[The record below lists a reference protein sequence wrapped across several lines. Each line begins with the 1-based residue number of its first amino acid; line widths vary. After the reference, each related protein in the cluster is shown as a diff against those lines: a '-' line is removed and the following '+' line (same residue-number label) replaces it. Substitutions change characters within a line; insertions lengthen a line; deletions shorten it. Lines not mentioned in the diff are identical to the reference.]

1 MSFNYLSNLY
11 SYKQSLYI
19 HICKTYQN
27 FYQGLSPENYKQE
40 AQNLRRQLELVLEE
54 RDELRRHHTEQESL
68 NKQLMS
74 EVSELQQEALLIRE
88 IPQRLCESVTTCKDI
103 YKDVLSVLQ
112 NFVAN
117 EKSATA
123 KLLSTT
129 SEIGTCLFATLESHF
144 SVVMHSDKSSAGNNS
159 SIEAQ
164 RIRLYDKLNR
174 TISSLVLSEDE
185 NSGNQPLSSQNKD
198 CTLGGEIAS
207 WKRKLDEDIKTI
219 QAKYQ
224 NLEKELDLNNQLLI
238 ASRDRYNSLERE
250 FHLLKEERDV
260 LMRKVSTSSE
270 KLELVTNQKGKVWE
284 DLNAEVTRRKNL
296 EDEIKQFSVA
306 FACRQRSIISLHSDF
321 KSVID
326 NFKSQKPI
334 SVYPDLLDYES

>member
-1 MSFNYLSNLY
+1 M
-11 SYKQSLYI
+11 I
-19 HICKTYQN
+19 
-27 FYQGLSPENYKQE
+27 
-40 AQNLRRQLELVLEE
+40 
-54 RDELRRHHTEQESL
+54 
-68 NKQLMS
+68 
-74 EVSELQQEALLIRE
+74 
-88 IPQRLCESVTTCKDI
+88 
-103 YKDVLSVLQ
+103 
-112 NFVAN
+112 
-117 EKSATA
+117 
-123 KLLSTT
+123 
-129 SEIGTCLFATLESHF
+129 
-144 SVVMHSDKSSAGNNS
+144 
-159 SIEAQ
+159 
-164 RIRLYDKLNR
+164 
-174 TISSLVLSEDE
+174 
-185 NSGNQPLSSQNKD
+185 KD

-306 FACRQRSIISLHSDF
+306 FACRQRSIVSLHSDF
-321 KSVID
+321 KSVIG

>member
-1 MSFNYLSNLY
+1 M
-11 SYKQSLYI
+11 I
-19 HICKTYQN
+19 
-27 FYQGLSPENYKQE
+27 
-40 AQNLRRQLELVLEE
+40 
-54 RDELRRHHTEQESL
+54 
-68 NKQLMS
+68 
-74 EVSELQQEALLIRE
+74 
-88 IPQRLCESVTTCKDI
+88 
-103 YKDVLSVLQ
+103 
-112 NFVAN
+112 
-117 EKSATA
+117 
-123 KLLSTT
+123 
-129 SEIGTCLFATLESHF
+129 
-144 SVVMHSDKSSAGNNS
+144 
-159 SIEAQ
+159 
-164 RIRLYDKLNR
+164 
-174 TISSLVLSEDE
+174 
-185 NSGNQPLSSQNKD
+185 KD

-250 FHLLKEERDV
+250 FHLLKEERD
-260 LMRKVSTSSE
+260 LLIQKVSTSSE

-321 KSVID
+321 KSVIG

>member
-1 MSFNYLSNLY
+1 M
-11 SYKQSLYI
+11 I
-19 HICKTYQN
+19 
-27 FYQGLSPENYKQE
+27 
-40 AQNLRRQLELVLEE
+40 
-54 RDELRRHHTEQESL
+54 
-68 NKQLMS
+68 
-74 EVSELQQEALLIRE
+74 
-88 IPQRLCESVTTCKDI
+88 
-103 YKDVLSVLQ
+103 
-112 NFVAN
+112 
-117 EKSATA
+117 
-123 KLLSTT
+123 
-129 SEIGTCLFATLESHF
+129 
-144 SVVMHSDKSSAGNNS
+144 
-159 SIEAQ
+159 
-164 RIRLYDKLNR
+164 
-174 TISSLVLSEDE
+174 
-185 NSGNQPLSSQNKD
+185 KD